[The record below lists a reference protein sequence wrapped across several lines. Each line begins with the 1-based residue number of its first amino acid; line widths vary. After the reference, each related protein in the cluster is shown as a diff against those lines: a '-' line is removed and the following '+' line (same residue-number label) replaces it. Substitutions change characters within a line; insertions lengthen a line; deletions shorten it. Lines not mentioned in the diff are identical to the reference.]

1 MNKKNSL
8 NFSIPSFLSPNEDFI
23 KNEQQLDN
31 ISKIIEDHLA
41 FLKDQMFCLKIKE
54 FFKDYPEAEQISF
67 SASEE
72 EDQDGRY
79 IDIFVSV
86 DGDLDD
92 EANHF
97 FCKGMSSVDRN
108 DLYEATCT
116 EGLGGEV
123 VIDRNNQEKTFPHFM
138 GEERFKKWHS
148 LYTEEN
154 LLNHL
159 PENVVK
165 PKKSNRL

>member
-1 MNKKNSL
+1 MNKKNPL
-8 NFSIPSFLSPNEDFI
+8 NFSIPSFMSPNEDFT

-72 EDQDGRY
+72 EDQDEQH
-79 IDIFVSV
+79 INIFVKV

-97 FCKGMSSVDRN
+97 FCKDMSSFDKN
-108 DLYEATCT
+108 DLYEATCAV
-116 EGLGGEV
+116 GLGGEV
-123 VIDRNNQEKTFPHFM
+123 VIDRDNQEKAFANWM
-138 GEERFKKWHS
+138 GEESFKKWHS

-154 LLNHL
+154 LLNIL